1 MKLTNLRLSWRLGL
15 SFGLVL
21 LLVLMMA
28 LVGVLQLG
36 RIDRLSEQQAAAS
49 DRADLAISWR
59 SETSLNLARGMVLT
73 KGGNSSTLRDLL
85 AEPMKA
91 GSARISGLVDKLDKA
106 ATGAEERALLQAALD
121 QRKSYSALR
130 EDLFKRLKQGDVAG
144 VEEDADKRLAPAGKA
159 YIESVEALSDH
170 YKQNVDALV
179 ADQAAASRN
188 ARLVLLALAVAAV
201 AAGSLLSWVITR
213 SIVVP
218 LQDAMAATARVAE
231 GDLTHEIHSPRG
243 DEVGDLLRSLSAMQQ
258 SLRVLV
264 GEVNQSTEGIG
275 TASQE
280 IASGNADLST
290 RTERTASSLQET
302 ASSVE
307 QLTATVRQS
316 ADAARMANELAT
328 SAAAVAN
335 RGGKA
340 VDTVVETMNEIN
352 ASSRRIADIVGT
364 IDGIAFQTNI
374 LALNAAVEAA
384 RAGEQGR
391 GFAVVASEV
400 RSLAQRSAEAAREIK
415 SLIGASVD
423 RVEAGSK
430 QVTDAGST
438 MKEIV
443 SSVQRVSDMIGEIST
458 AAAEQRHGIEQVH
471 GAVGELDR
479 MTQQNAALVEQS
491 SAAAESL
498 KDQASRLSSLVGTFR
513 LQTR

>member
-1 MKLTNLRLSWRLGL
+1 VKLTNLRLSWRLGL

-28 LVGVLQLG
+28 GVGVLQLG
-36 RIDRLSEQQAAAS
+36 RIDKLTELQSAAKDKADWAIDWRGETATNLS
-49 DRADLAISWR
+49 
-59 SETSLNLARGMVLT
+59 RGMVLT
-73 KGGNSSTLRDLL
+73 KGGNSSTLRELL
-85 AEPMKA
+85 AEPMKT
-91 GSARISGLVDKLDKA
+91 GSARISSLVEQLDKA
-106 ATGAEERALLQAALD
+106 AAAAEERALLKAALE
-121 QRKSYSALR
+121 QRKAYSALR

-144 VEEDADKRLAPAGKA
+144 VEEDADKLLAPAGKA
-159 YIESVEALSDH
+159 YIRTVEALSDH
-170 YKQNVDALV
+170 HKKNADALV
-179 ADQAAASRN
+179 AEQNAASHN
-188 ARLVLLALAVAAV
+188 ASLLMLVLAAAAV

-213 SIVVP
+213 SIVAP
-218 LQDAMAATARVAE
+218 LHEAMAATALVAQ
-231 GDLTHEIHSPRG
+231 GDLSHKIQSTRG
-243 DEVGDLLRSLSAMQQ
+243 DEVGDLLRSLGTMQQ
-258 SLRVLV
+258 SLRLLV
-264 GEVNQSTEGIG
+264 GEVNLSSDGIG

-302 ASSVE
+302 ASSME
-307 QLTATVRQS
+307 QLTTAVRQS
-316 ADAARMANELAT
+316 AESARMAKQLAT
-328 SAAAVAN
+328 SAAEVAH
-335 RGGKA
+335 RGGSA

-400 RSLAQRSAEAAREIK
+400 RSLAQRSADAAREIK
-415 SLIGASVD
+415 SLIGASVE

-443 SSVQRVSDMIGEIST
+443 SSVQRVSDMINEIST
-458 AAAEQRHGIEQVH
+458 AAAEQSHGIEQVH
-471 GAVGELDR
+471 GAVGDLDR
-479 MTQQNAALVEQS
+479 MTQQNAALVEES

-498 KDQASRLSSLVGTFR
+498 KDQATRLGTLVGTFR
-513 LQTR
+513 LNAH

>member
-1 MKLTNLRLSWRLGL
+1 MKLTNLRLSWRLGMA
-15 SFGLVL
+15 FGLVL
-21 LLVLMMA
+21 LLVLLMA
-28 LVGVLQLG
+28 GVGVLQLG
-36 RIDRLSEQQAAAS
+36 RIDSLNDLQTAAS
-49 DRADLAISWR
+49 DRASAATDWR
-59 SETSLNLARGMVLT
+59 GETTLNLSRGMVLA

-91 GSARISGLVDKLDKA
+91 GSGRISALVDKLDKA
-106 ATGAEERALLQAALD
+106 ITAPEERALLQTALEH
-121 QRKSYSALR
+121 RKSYSALR
-130 EDLFKRLKQGDVAG
+130 EGLFKRLKQGDVAG
-144 VEEDADKRLAPAGKA
+144 VEEDADKLLAPAGKA
-159 YIESVEALSDH
+159 YIDA
-170 YKQNVDALV
+170 VDALNAHFKSSLDAMV
-179 ADQAAASRN
+179 AEQNTASHS
-188 ARLVLLALAVAAV
+188 ARLLMLVLAVAAV

-213 SIVVP
+213 SIVLP

-231 GDLTHEIHSPRG
+231 GDLSHTIQSARG
-243 DEVGDLLRSLSAMQQ
+243 DEVGDLLRSLGAMQQ

-264 GEVNQSTEGIG
+264 GEVNLSSDGIG

-316 ADAARMANELAT
+316 ADAARMANELAA

-335 RGGKA
+335 RGGQA
-340 VDTVVETMNEIN
+340 VDTVVETMNQIN

-400 RSLAQRSAEAAREIK
+400 RSLAQRSADAAREIK

-471 GAVGELDR
+471 DAVGELDR

-498 KDQASRLSSLVGTFR
+498 KDQASRLGTLVGTFR
-513 LQTR
+513 LQAR